1 MRESEPEKRRKSL
14 IYIRLTNVQE
24 HLYPH
29 FSVSFGRLFC
39 EQTPVMGFRTSATET
54 RHIPA
59 RATGNQWIEGFPA
72 PIYLLIG
79 LYFHTLRKDTRGG
92 AAKQV

>member
-1 MRESEPEKRRKSL
+1 
-14 IYIRLTNVQE
+14 
-24 HLYPH
+24 
-29 FSVSFGRLFC
+29 
-39 EQTPVMGFRTSATET
+39 MGFRTSATET

-92 AAKQV
+92 LQSRYKTLIYKAQTLPRAEFSDKPPLPVV

>member
-1 MRESEPEKRRKSL
+1 MRSPC
-14 IYIRLTNVQE
+14 
-24 HLYPH
+24 YPH
-29 FSVSFGRLFC
+29 IEVSFRRLFC
-39 EQTPVMGFRTSATET
+39 EQTLAMGFRTSATET